1 MMNEHEH
8 HGNNLASFGYLSLT
22 NSRTG
27 ILTRPRNQPAYVES
41 QTLPTL
47 PSHLWPRAKEA
58 HHPVL
63 LPNGKPYI
71 FPLCL
76 PLLCPLLSLL
86 LIDTLS
92 LAHVLL
98 PSAGGLG
105 REQAACLHM
114 GPYTMLV
121 PNEMMRGVGST

>member
-1 MMNEHEH
+1 MWSLKHSLHSLRIFGLVQKKLTIPSFFPVE
-8 HGNNLASFGYLSLT
+8 NL
-22 NSRTG
+22 
-27 ILTRPRNQPAYVES
+27 IL
-41 QTLPTL
+41 
-47 PSHLWPRAKEA
+47 
-58 HHPVL
+58 
-63 LPNGKPYI
+63 